1 MEILTEIAGD
11 VLQKQGRTEKVPCL
25 SDCAT
30 TDDAVRILKERGLD
44 RAVLEEMT
52 RRIQAYL
59 EKWAGGQLRAEVL
72 VFSNVYGELGRTE
85 GAGEFL
91 GLLREQAQI

>member
-11 VLQKQGRTEKVPCL
+11 VLLKQGRTGEVPCL

-52 RRIQAYL
+52 RRIRTYL

-72 VFSNVYGELGRTE
+72 VFSNVYGELGRTD
-85 GAGEFL
+85 GTADFL
-91 GLLREQAQI
+91 RLMKERTI